1 MLFYLN
7 FTTDGG
13 WQFEPLEKTSSRLD
27 TGVVVGVA
35 VGGIGAH
42 VQARVTVGHAP
53 WTVTHALDTGLDQ
66 GELVRVHDG
75 VDGLQRHVGHLHRPR
90 HGAGLGPEL
99 VAERLPEANLPGD
112 GGEVCHLASI
122 ILHQYLAI
130 NRTFN
135 LLQLILRI
143 PLVPID

>member
-1 MLFYLN
+1 M
-7 FTTDGG
+7 
-13 WQFEPLEKTSSRLD
+13 
-27 TGVVVGVA
+27 A

-122 ILHQYLAI
+122 LLHLDLAVHHASRWGTVVILSNSRHKSNYNPFKKSVPSKYL
-130 NRTFN
+130 TF
-135 LLQLILRI
+135 
-143 PLVPID
+143 